1 MLSTSVIAH
10 SLSATN
16 RAFSAVLQGCFLGF
30 GIREA
35 LGVFGRTAVVIE
47 VVGEKAEMTLA
58 SLPRLDIR
66 RKGGRTVYSGPIPAG
81 WDSGEAVDRMRQQRV
96 RR

>member
-1 MLSTSVIAH
+1 MKANV
-10 SLSATN
+10 
-16 RAFSAVLQGCFLGF
+16 AVDEVGRLVLPKT
-30 GIREA
+30 IREA

>member
-1 MLSTSVIAH
+1 MKANV
-10 SLSATN
+10 
-16 RAFSAVLQGCFLGF
+16 AVDEVGRLVLPKT
-30 GIREA
+30 IREA

-58 SLPRLDIR
+58 SLPRLDNR